1 MSAASRSGRSFLFS
15 TGIENSYPT
24 IRDATLRV
32 DEMEKCGHYARW
44 RDDFD
49 CVQALG
55 IDCLRYGP
63 PLHRTWLG
71 AGRHDWQFADE
82 TFGELRRRGIRPITD
97 LCHFGVPDWIGNF
110 QNPDFPALFADYAR
124 AFAKRYPWVQL
135 YTPVNEMYVCA
146 KFSARHGWWNEQ
158 LASERAFVTALGHI
172 VRANVLAMHA
182 ILEVRPDAVFIQS
195 ESSEYFH
202 PQSPDALRP
211 AGFLNAMRFLTLDL
225 NYGRRVNSQM
235 YQYLLDNG
243 MTVDEYRWF
252 LDHHLKHHCV
262 MGTDYYVS
270 NEHLIDADGST
281 SPSGEIFGYHVIT
294 QQYWQ
299 RYRLP
304 VMHTETNMREGRD
317 GDEPLKWL
325 RKEWANVMR
334 VREEGLPI
342 VGFTWYSLTDQVD
355 WNTALRE
362 PAGHVDRLGLYDLDR
377 RIRPVG
383 VAYRDLIREWSEV
396 LRQQSRVLSLPI
408 EPLDGAAAN
417 AEERRLP
424 AQEAD
429 GPGPR

>member
-1 MSAASRSGRSFLFS
+1 MTGRSPTRPSANCAGAASCRSPTCAISAFP
-15 TGIENSYPT
+15 TGSATSRTPT
-24 IRDATLRV
+24 FR
-32 DEMEKCGHYARW
+32 
-44 RDDFD
+44 
-49 CVQALG
+49 Q
-55 IDCLRYGP
+55 
-63 PLHRTWLG
+63 
-71 AGRHDWQFADE
+71 
-82 TFGELRRRGIRPITD
+82 
-97 LCHFGVPDWIGNF
+97 
-110 QNPDFPALFADYAR
+110 LFADYAR
-124 AFAKRYPWVQL
+124 AFATRYPWVQL

-158 LASERAFVTALGHI
+158 LASERAFVTALKHI
-172 VRANVLAMHA
+172 VRANVLAMRA
-182 ILEVRPDAVFIQS
+182 VLEVRPDAIFIQS

-202 PQSPDALRP
+202 AQSPDAIRPAEFMNCDALPVARPQLRP
-211 AGFLNAMRFLTLDL
+211 P
-225 NYGRRVNSQM
+225 RRIPTI
-235 YQYLLDNG
+235 YQYLLDSG

-294 QQYWQ
+294 QQYWR
-299 RYRLP
+299 RYGLP
-304 VMHTETNMREGRD
+304 VMHTETNMREGPD

-334 VREEGLPI
+334 IRDEGLPI

-362 PAGHVDRLGLYDLDR
+362 PNGHVDRLGLYDLDR

-383 VAYRDLIREWSEV
+383 VAYRDLIREWSRV
-396 LRQQSRVLSLPI
+396 LPAHSRVLSLPI
-408 EPLDGAAAN
+408 EPLGDAGAAA
-417 AEERRLP
+417 AEKRRLP

-429 GPGPR
+429 AGQSP